1 MQYQIL
7 KMKIFQ
13 KVIII
18 KSKIITLMKTLIQE
32 VHGEK
37 VIVILKL
44 MEKIKIMKKLEVY
57 QEERMNI
64 QVSQKNTKINNILE
78 IWSILKKYFY
88 QE

>member
-1 MQYQIL
+1 
-7 KMKIFQ
+7 MKI
-13 KVIII
+13 
-18 KSKIITLMKTLIQE
+18 LIQE

-44 MEKIKIMKKLEVY
+44 REKIKITKKLEVY

-64 QVSQKNTKINNILE
+64 QVTQRNIKINNILE
-78 IWSILKKYFY
+78 IWNILKKYFY